1 MNKAKTYEYM
11 SDYID
16 GNMTDEELQKFEKIL
31 SDNLDFKKEIEEI
44 KSLKE
49 KIRTIDSLRLPDSFD
64 VKLKDSIHK
73 LKTAN
78 RFNIFDNPIVVTMAS
93 IAAIFIFFTITTLFM
108 SNDGLN
114 DKLDNNGFGYNNDVA
129 YEEEIDS
136 LEEAI
141 EEENYNDVDKAE
153 GL

>member
-108 SNDGLN
+108 SNDSLN

-141 EEENYNDVDKAE
+141 EEENYDDVDKAE